1 MPSRLSPCAAALLL
15 AFAVA
20 ACAHVPKEAPKSDG
34 PEPLETF
41 VEVNGEE
48 LVRTFDLNRDGKAD
62 DWKHY
67 KLLPDLTENGKPREL
82 LLRREMDTNFD
93 GKVDLITWFNDDG
106 TRLKESFDLDF
117 DGKPDVIV
125 YYEKGVVVRKETFHG
140 SASDKP
146 DTIAYYEGG
155 KKVRV
160 ERETRTR
167 GRVDTWEYFENGRLT
182 RVGEDLDGDGLVDRW
197 AKAKEPDEDDASS
210 KKAPAKK

>member
-1 MPSRLSPCAAALLL
+1 MRLHLVATSLLL
-15 AFAVA
+15 AFQFPF
-20 ACAHVPKEAPKSDG
+20 CAHTPKDAPASDA
-34 PEPLETF
+34 PEPLETS

-67 KLLPDLTENGKPREL
+67 RLLPDLTENGKPREL
-82 LLRREMDTNFD
+82 LIRREMDTNFD
-93 GKVDLITWFNDDG
+93 GKVDLITWFNEDG
-106 TRLKESFDLDF
+106 TRAKESFDLDF

-125 YYEKGVVVRKETFHG
+125 VYEKGVIVRKETFHG

-160 ERETRTR
+160 EREVRTR
-167 GRVDTWEYFENGRLT
+167 GKVDTWEYFENGRLT

-197 AKAKEPDEDDASS
+197 AKAKEPDDDDAGAA
-210 KKAPAKK
+210 KKPPAKK

>member
-1 MPSRLSPCAAALLL
+1 MRLHLVATALLL
-15 AFAVA
+15 AFQFPF
-20 ACAHVPKEAPKSDG
+20 CAHTPKDAPASDG

-67 KLLPDLTENGKPREL
+67 KLLPDLAENGKPREL

-93 GKVDLITWFNDDG
+93 GKVDLISWFNDDG
-106 TRLKESFDLDF
+106 SRAKESFDLDF
-117 DGKPDVIV
+117 DGRPDVIV
-125 YYEKGVVVRKETFHG
+125 YYEKGVVIRKETFHG

-155 KKVRV
+155 KKVRI
-160 ERETRTR
+160 EREVRTK
-167 GRVDTWEYFENGRLT
+167 GKVDTWEYFENGRLT

-197 AKAKEPDEDDASS
+197 AKAKEPDEEEAAAAA